1 MAAAIIILFRGKYGW
16 GFPVGSFR
24 PCFLC
29 LTVVLPNNP
38 NPVQYPLDYKC
49 GLGLVGYT
57 GTALTTQ
64 LVVNSGTTPNTQEWS
79 SKPPLPMPYL
89 YGSLTKNGT
98 TSAGKPGN
106 DAPTAGS

>member
-1 MAAAIIILFRGKYGW
+1 MGGGFLW
-16 GFPVGSFR
+16 GAFAHA
-24 PCFLC
+24 FLC

-64 LVVNSGTTPNTQEWS
+64 LVLTPVRHPRMGLKT
-79 SKPPLPMPYL
+79 PVTCDGP
-89 YGSLTKNGT
+89 LTKNGCHQHRKT
-98 TSAGKPGN
+98 R
-106 DAPTAGS
+106 

>member
-1 MAAAIIILFRGKYGW
+1 MAAAIKILCRGKYGW

-24 PCFLC
+24 SCFLC
-29 LTVVLPNNP
+29 LMVVLLNNP

-64 LVVNSGTTPNTQEWS
+64 LVVNSGTTP
-79 SKPPLPMPYL
+79 
-89 YGSLTKNGT
+89 KNGPQNLRYRCPICT
-98 TSAGKPGN
+98 
-106 DAPTAGS
+106 DL

>member
-1 MAAAIIILFRGKYGW
+1 MAAAINILFRGKYGW
-16 GFPVGSFR
+16 GFPVGSFC

-64 LVVNSGTTPNTQEWS
+64 LVVNSGTTP
-79 SKPPLPMPYL
+79 
-89 YGSLTKNGT
+89 KNGPQNLRYRCPICT
-98 TSAGKPGN
+98 
-106 DAPTAGS
+106 DL

>member
-1 MAAAIIILFRGKYGW
+1 LWF
-16 GFPVGSFR
+16 
-24 PCFLC
+24 
-29 LTVVLPNNP
+29 LPNNP

-64 LVVNSGTTPNTQEWS
+64 LVLTPVQHPRMGLKT
-79 SKPPLPMPYL
+79 PATDALPLTDL
-89 YGSLTKNGT
+89 WRKTGA
-98 TSAGKPGN
+98 TSTGKPGN